1 MADDMPDKDTAQTAQ
16 GAEPDAEAVEGAVVS
31 QQRETPLVELLRR
44 AMTERLTGRLELSEG
59 RTRRRVLFVEGL
71 PVRVTSNL
79 VREHLLRFL
88 LRRQI
93 IDQETYS
100 RFLEQVYEGNWSRGQ
115 ALVEGGALSAE
126 RLLSAEHYLSCDI
139 LTTCFGWT
147 RTRHRFH
154 RLPGEHPELSA
165 PLMLDPFLL
174 YTRWLE
180 KAVSVRRI
188 RRRVERLSARRMRLS
203 ALGVEHFELMQRLL
217 THHPKLQQSIA
228 ERWDVA
234 QLLEDESPHFDTALR
249 TLLAFYHLGAVEL
262 LRSEMSDI
270 ETAFS
275 SRDDTE
281 SLQTPDDEGATPPP
295 AAVLGDYDEKALV
308 RIVGAELRRLDAA
321 TSPQDVLGVPP
332 AAGLPEVQVAAVQL
346 LRFYERGNF
355 EGLAA
360 PQILDQVE
368 DIRQRVQKAFDY
380 LQQVAQDPASAPT
393 LEENVVKEGSGA
405 EDADDDTPVVLQ
417 PSSPDFPASVVS
429 RPSWGEGVG
438 LRDEREDRW
447 RLARILFDDGV
458 TYLRLGDHR
467 EALACFGQSHRRDTA
482 DSRTLAYLG
491 WCTYLCAGGEDAIEV
506 REDGARMLMQAAQ
519 MNPDHDEIH
528 VLLGHLYNRI
538 GQSRRGAQMYQKALT
553 INPDNVEAAE
563 ALTSKEPRPMKG

>member
-1 MADDMPDKDTAQTAQ
+1 MADDMPDKDTAQAPQ
-16 GAEPDAEAVEGAVVS
+16 GFKPDAGAVGRAGAS
-31 QQRETPLVELLRR
+31 QHRGVPLVELLRR
-44 AMTERLTGRLELSEG
+44 AMMERLTGRLELSEG
-59 RTRRRVLFVEGL
+59 RTRRRILFIEGL
-71 PVRVTSNL
+71 PVRATSNL

-88 LRRQI
+88 LRRQFI
-93 IDQETYS
+93 GEETYS

-115 ALVEGGALSAE
+115 ALVDGGVLSAE

-147 RTRHRFH
+147 RTRHRFY
-154 RLPGEHPELSA
+154 RLPEAHPELGA
-165 PLMLDPFLL
+165 PLKLDPFLL

-180 KAVSVRRI
+180 KAVSGRRI

-217 THHPKLQQSIA
+217 MHQPRLQQGIA

-234 QLLEDESPHFDTALR
+234 QLVEGEDPHFDTALR

-262 LRSEMSDI
+262 VRSETPDI

-281 SLQTPDDEGATPPP
+281 SLQSPVDAGTTRPP
-295 AAVLGDYDEKALV
+295 AAVLGDYDEEALV
-308 RIVGAELRRLDAA
+308 RIVGAELSRLEAA
-321 TSPQDVLGVPP
+321 SSPRDVLGVPP
-332 AAGLPEVQVAAVQL
+332 AAGLSAIQVAAVQL
-346 LRFYERGNF
+346 LRFYERSNF

-368 DIRQRVQKAFDY
+368 DIRLRVQHAYEF
-380 LQQVAQDPASAPT
+380 LQLAAGESSSAPT
-393 LEENVVKEGSGA
+393 LEESRVNGGA
-405 EDADDDTPVVLQ
+405 AVEEDDDDAPVVLQ
-417 PSSPDFPASVVS
+417 PSSSEFPVPAVS
-429 RPSWGEGVG
+429 RPSWSSG
-438 LRDEREDRW
+438 LKARDEREDRW
-447 RLARILFDDGV
+447 RLARILFEDGV

-467 EALACFGQSHRRDTA
+467 EALECFGQSRQRDAA
-482 DSRTLAYLG
+482 DSRTLAYFG
-491 WCTYLCAGGEDAIEV
+491 WCTYLCAGGEDAIEQ

-519 MNPDHDEIH
+519 MSPDHDEIH
-528 VLLGHLYNRI
+528 VLLGHLYSRS

-563 ALTSKEPRPMKG
+563 ALMSTESRPF